1 MRDFLHVSVGYV
13 SVGDVS
19 IRDVS
24 VRDVSVV
31 GCLAWYLFNCEL
43 MQVITP

>member
-19 IRDVS
+19 SGDVS
-24 VRDVSVV
+24 VGDVSVV

-43 MQVITP
+43 TQVITP